1 MTVEAVQ
8 GKQVHLEWTET
19 FGGLLEWWHDH
30 CSSSRLSCGERL
42 LFSCDGNARNPF
54 PTKQGTELSSRAEEE
69 ETGLLLSLAGPLVLL
84 SLETGIS
91 GKILSCSKGVKDSLE
106 VQEGRCDF
114 PRNAAGENG
123 LISPGGENFQ
133 VFLELWQ
140 VPLELQRGHQGPAH
154 VASGKA
160 SLHAS
165 FEGPRGIPL
174 QPVPDLQSLSQNEA
188 RI

>member
-1 MTVEAVQ
+1 ML
-8 GKQVHLEWTET
+8 GD
-19 FGGLLEWWHDH
+19 F
-30 CSSSRLSCGERL
+30 
-42 LFSCDGNARNPF
+42 
-54 PTKQGTELSSRAEEE
+54 
-69 ETGLLLSLAGPLVLL
+69 
-84 SLETGIS
+84 
-91 GKILSCSKGVKDSLE
+91 LSCSKGVKDHFE

-114 PRNAAGENG
+114 PQDTTAQKG
-123 LISPGGENFQ
+123 LITPGRENLL

-174 QPVPDLQSLSQNEA
+174 QSVPDLQSLSQNEA